1 MNFIYGICFQESL
14 AWGVKSFFIR
24 RQILTKY
31 KKRKYMFKL
40 KHFTYIHEG
49 MTNGRPDEEGN
60 NAFSYFAELQQYLT
74 DKKVVVK
81 LINKEV

>member
-1 MNFIYGICFQESL
+1 MNFIYGTCFQESL
-14 AWGVKSFFIR
+14 AWGVKSFFVH

-31 KKRKYMFKL
+31 KKRKYMFKF

-49 MTNGRPDEEGN
+49 MTNDRPDEEGN
-60 NAFSYFAELQQYLT
+60 DPFSHFAEMQRYLT
-74 DKKVVVK
+74 NKKVVVK

>member
-14 AWGVKSFFIR
+14 AWGVKSFFIH

-31 KKRKYMFKL
+31 KKRKYMFKF

-49 MTNGRPDEEGN
+49 MTNDID
-60 NAFSYFAELQQYLT
+60 QM
-74 DKKVVVK
+74 KKVMTLLVTLPK
-81 LINKEV
+81 CSDI